1 MKSLAVVMLPQITVH
16 SIQGRTAVLQFFNVD
31 VTIPYH
37 DSPASETA
45 SSLDGDMHITMVLS
59 CFRRDV

>member
-16 SIQGRTAVLQFFNVD
+16 SIQGRTTVLQFFNVD

-37 DSPASETA
+37 D
-45 SSLDGDMHITMVLS
+45 
-59 CFRRDV
+59 